1 VEKTVTNDEFLGFVR
16 AYVAEH
22 PEIGARV
29 ADYATQGLNEA
40 LGKAYERAADME
52 VALVAAV
59 SKKLKGAENIIIS
72 KLEKWAGKTSCRWD
86 WYTSAKE
93 TQP

>member
-1 VEKTVTNDEFLGFVR
+1 MTDDEFLMFVR

-22 PEIGARV
+22 PTVAARV
-29 ADYATQGLNEA
+29 ADYATSGLNEA

-59 SKKLKGAENIIIS
+59 SKRMKGADGIILS
-72 KLEKWAGKTSCRWD
+72 KLEKWVGKTSCRWD
-86 WYTSAKE
+86 WYTSKIKGDA
-93 TQP
+93 T